1 MQTFTAKIKDA
12 DNKHGIDEA
21 FVRRILS
28 GESLYKLS
36 KEKQCSY
43 AFLRLIKQGKIYKD
57 LVNKCGGP
65 ALESSPSVKKPESAA
80 GSSESPD
87 RAAEHTNPTHHQETI
102 KEGERQSLKEIVTNP
117 AKLKELFVANGLGN
131 LDRWIQMILRSETS
145 SASSRRF
152 NYEKALKSASLAQ
165 VRPYKIHEDTPEKV
179 ELSTDALFE
188 LDKAL
193 TEKIGFSYSDKVSAE
208 LVIEATSSRNGIK
221 LKTVGKSKFRW
232 LSTHSDFKS
241 RAEKDAEAAEA
252 EKGFEAK
259 AADLNNYIHNNFEH
273 IKQHIMHLLNDTSKT
288 KLNVEVL
295 SFDFNSPTAR
305 TYGSDVNLDIV
316 LKNLKCLNKT
326 TNEHFNVG
334 MVYVSINYIK
344 AHDSNDKVFNIVYE
358 NLLHKFVSEVG
369 YTSHSSSAAVASDEI
384 KAFVN
389 SVSEHLNKFCKE
401 HFENFSFELHRVG
414 DIEVNLRCHK
424 PGGNYDRYL
433 AGKAKSVLN
442 NAYFELKV
450 TQSPSGE
457 TVKMRGMLGSYTR
470 GMQEPDEA
478 QQVFA
483 RVLDMVDRESSDIL
497 STLRSADRQIAK
509 NKEVQDSRDTRKEI
523 ENAVHKCGFSI
534 NGLREREIGTFEIF
548 AEKKE
553 AKHRL
558 NLSGKVIETSTGGTR
573 GVYSL
578 SALPIG
584 GFSSYSLEKN
594 MRGSLDALPDLIKRA
609 IHEGANAIGMAE
621 MSSK

>member
-1 MQTFTAKIKDA
+1 MQTFVAKIKDA

-87 RAAEHTNPTHHQETI
+87 RVAEHTNPTHHQETI

-117 AKLKELFVANGLGN
+117 AKLKELFAANGLSN
-131 LDRWIQMILRSETS
+131 LDRWLQMIARSEVGNNG
-145 SASSRRF
+145 SRRLD
-152 NYEKALKSASLAQ
+152 YEKALKSASLVQ

-179 ELSTDALFE
+179 ELSTDALFG

-232 LSTHSDFKS
+232 LSTYHNFKS

-252 EKGFEAK
+252 AKGLEAK
-259 AADLNNYIHNNFEH
+259 AADLNGYIQSNFEH
-273 IKQHIMHLLNDTSKT
+273 IKQHIIHLLSDVSKT

-295 SFDFNSPTAR
+295 SFDFSSPTAV
-305 TYGSDVNLDIV
+305 TYGSDVNLDV
-316 LKNLKCLNKT
+316 TLKNLKCLNKT
-326 TNEHFNVG
+326 TNEHFEVRV
-334 MVYVSINYIK
+334 VYSYVNYIK

-389 SVSEHLNKFCKE
+389 SVSEHLNRFCKE

-414 DIEVNLRCHK
+414 DAEVNLRCHK

-442 NAYFELKV
+442 NAYFELKI

-457 TVKMRGMLGSYTR
+457 TVKMRGMLGSYDAAIR
-470 GMQEPDEA
+470 EPDEM
-478 QQVFA
+478 QQLFA
-483 RVLDMVDRESSDIL
+483 RMLNTIDRESNDIL
-497 STLRSADRQIAK
+497 ATLRSADSQITK
-509 NKEVQDSRDTRKEI
+509 NKEVQDSRNIREEI
-523 ENAVHKCGFSI
+523 ENAVHKCGFSLSSARVR
-534 NGLREREIGTFEIF
+534 GYTFEIT
-548 AEKKE
+548 AEKEE
-553 AKHRL
+553 AKYTLR
-558 NLSGKVIETSTGGTR
+558 LSGKVTETSTGGTR
-573 GVYSL
+573 GIYDLEAISR
-578 SALPIG
+578 G
-584 GFSSYSLEKN
+584 RSYTCNIARN
-594 MRGSLDALPDLIKRA
+594 MRGSLDALPNLVKEA
-609 IHEGANAIGMAE
+609 IQKSPNAIALVE
-621 MSSK
+621 RQAK